1 MLVRVRTERAQALA
15 AQERLSQTSHEL
27 RQLAIDS
34 RMEIQAVLDE
44 TTTPTNKR
52 GAIADFEKWI
62 NLQLP
67 AQPDPAVR
75 ELLTRLEAEA
85 TQLADVSCRASVW
98 RAKYLLVWDDLHAQ
112 RTMNK
117 LRDLIAQMRSGI
129 ETFEGSRR
137 LEAAIQ
143 YRRWRK
149 APVGEAAQIARSILL
164 EQAQQQSYD
173 TSDLKNQ
180 LAELGRLAERLAG
193 EEQSDSLVLL
203 C

>member
-1 MLVRVRTERAQALA
+1 
-15 AQERLSQTSHEL
+15 
-27 RQLAIDS
+27 
-34 RMEIQAVLDE
+34 
-44 TTTPTNKR
+44 
-52 GAIADFEKWI
+52 
-62 NLQLP
+62 
-67 AQPDPAVR
+67 
-75 ELLTRLEAEA
+75 
-85 TQLADVSCRASVW
+85 
-98 RAKYLLVWDDLHAQ
+98 
-112 RTMNK
+112 MNK